1 MINWIKNKSKNKPKS
16 QGKQK
21 GGSKRDVDVCS
32 NYNVINPIRHIN
44 IIYSLLKKKLLNK
57 ILWGNNRIMN
67 MRILK
72 KQDFLCRPIV
82 YLNIREFLDID
93 LSPS

>member
-44 IIYSLLKKKLLNK
+44 IIYSLLKKTFK
-57 ILWGNNRIMN
+57 
-67 MRILK
+67 
-72 KQDFLCRPIV
+72 
-82 YLNIREFLDID
+82 
-93 LSPS
+93 